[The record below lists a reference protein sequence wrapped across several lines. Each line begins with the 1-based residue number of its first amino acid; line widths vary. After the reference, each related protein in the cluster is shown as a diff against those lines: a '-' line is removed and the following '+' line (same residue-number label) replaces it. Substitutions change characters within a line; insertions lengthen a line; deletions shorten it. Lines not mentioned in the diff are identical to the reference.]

1 MKIFKDYPIFLIK
14 MNKIATLFSL
24 LLLSSNIRAE
34 QSDTIPAT
42 NTTLCNCDIEKYDN
56 MMLGILILSFGAF
69 FLSCY
74 SIFVSWRNY
83 RRTGY
88 AMITN

>member
-1 MKIFKDYPIFLIK
+1 
-14 MNKIATLFSL
+14 MNMIATLFSL
-24 LLLSSNIRAE
+24 LFLSFNVGAE
-34 QSDTIPAT
+34 SLDTLSAT

-56 MMLGILILSFGAF
+56 MMVSVIVLSFGAL

-74 SIFVSWRNY
+74 SIFFSWRNY

-88 AMITN
+88 TMITN

>member
-1 MKIFKDYPIFLIK
+1 
-14 MNKIATLFSL
+14 MNKIVTLFSL

-34 QSDTIPAT
+34 SPDTIPAT

-56 MMLGILILSFGAF
+56 MMVGVIILSFGAL

-74 SIFVSWRNY
+74 SIFFSWRNY
-83 RRTGY
+83 TRSGY
-88 AMITN
+88 AVITN

>member
-1 MKIFKDYPIFLIK
+1 M
-14 MNKIATLFSL
+14 IATLFSL
-24 LLLSSNIRAE
+24 LFLSFNVGAE
-34 QSDTIPAT
+34 SLDTLSAT

-56 MMLGILILSFGAF
+56 MMVSVIVLSFGSL

-74 SIFVSWRNY
+74 SIFFSWRNY

-88 AMITN
+88 TVITN

>member
-1 MKIFKDYPIFLIK
+1 

-24 LLLSSNIRAE
+24 LFLSSNIRAE
-34 QSDTIPAT
+34 SPDTIPAT
-42 NTTLCNCDIEKYDN
+42 NATLCNCDMTQYDN
-56 MMLGILILSFGAF
+56 TMISIIILSFCAL

-74 SIFVSWRNY
+74 SIFFSWRNY

-88 AMITN
+88 TVITN